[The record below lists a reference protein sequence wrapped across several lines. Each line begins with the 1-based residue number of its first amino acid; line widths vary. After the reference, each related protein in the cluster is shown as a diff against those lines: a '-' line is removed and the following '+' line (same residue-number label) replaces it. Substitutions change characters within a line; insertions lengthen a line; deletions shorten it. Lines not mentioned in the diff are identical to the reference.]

1 MNAHHPAS
9 PRPKPAL
16 AYLGGRDPQTPVSVL
31 MVCMGN
37 ICRSPTAHGVLAQ
50 RVADAGL
57 AAAVQVDSAGT
68 HGYHVGAPPD
78 ARSQAHALRRGFDL
92 STQQAR
98 RLTAADF
105 RDFDLV
111 LVMDGANEDAARAIC
126 PPAHRHK
133 LMRLTDFCTRH
144 AANEV
149 PDPYYGGDTGFE
161 QVLDLVEDAC
171 DGLMAQLRALRP
183 GAAG

>member
-1 MNAHHPAS
+1 MEKEANS
-9 PRPKPAL
+9 GRKL
-16 AYLGGRDPQTPVSVL
+16 LLGARRRKGVRTRS
-31 MVCMGN
+31 MGWAPSLR
-37 ICRSPTAHGVLAQ
+37 C
-50 RVADAGL
+50 GL
-57 AAAVQVDSAGT
+57 
-68 HGYHVGAPPD
+68 
-78 ARSQAHALRRGFDL
+78 
-92 STQQAR
+92 R